1 MENGE
6 VTNKINFQKVL
17 KYIFSMLLLCS
28 NLSFTETS
36 NPNKTWY
43 GDPNLQGIWTN
54 ATLTT
59 LERPKHF
66 KTLEV
71 NEEEARSAANKAS
84 ADTFAYDNQYLEGET
99 PKAGRDVGGYNTA
112 WMDPGEELFQLFGK
126 YRTSIIAYPKNGKV
140 PWDREKANKFFQQR
154 RKDRSKRRDHPELRG
169 VGERCVV
176 GFGSSGGP
184 PMMNVLYNNHY
195 QIVQSP
201 GYVMIMAE
209 MVHDARIIRL
219 DGKHPTESISHW
231 LGDSIGH
238 WDGNTLV
245 VETTNFNPQHT
256 FRAGL
261 RHFFAITP
269 GAIVTERFTRISKDQ
284 ILYRFYVDDPDIY
297 SQVWA
302 GEMPLRSVEDKIYE
316 YACHEG
322 NYSMANILAGAREE
336 EKRR

>member
-1 MENGE
+1 MESGV

-84 ADTFAYDNQYLEGET
+84 ADTFAYDNQYLKGET